1 MFETNVLNPERA
13 EDRMITV
20 FLNRDCPRTCYQ
32 CGIAD
37 NSRRSM
43 PGDDWIKAMENL
55 RTVFNPTFILFLG
68 VEPLLL
74 RDDMVRIVEWLRDN
88 DMQAGW
94 YTTSPEPLFTQ
105 YRQKLVD
112 AGVNNWSSGIDTLP
126 HLDKL
131 DPETDKKAAESIIA
145 LQWMA
150 ARGVDTHITTTIHK
164 KNLHLVPEILEWCWE
179 NIPNVECAVNFIEWR
194 KEPGFDFFSPPE
206 DMADMLWD
214 GSLEERAD
222 IRAVM
227 DMVFTLSR
235 KPNRRFHTSEEY
247 LKHAHEFYLRLN
259 LHCQGAIGPSV
270 DADGTMRLCGYH
282 TGKEV
287 KEYNVLN
294 IDLTPELFKKDWE
307 TDLANCPG
315 CYWACFKLPDA
326 QMTPYDHPLNKRPII
341 LPTTPEGTQ

>member
-1 MFETNVLNPERA
+1 
-13 EDRMITV
+13 
-20 FLNRDCPRTCYQ
+20 
-32 CGIAD
+32 
-37 NSRRSM
+37 M
-43 PGDDWIKAMENL
+43 PGDDWIQALVNL
-55 RTVFNPTFILFLG
+55 KKVFDPTFILFLG

-74 RDDMVRIVEWLRDN
+74 RGAMVMIVEWLRDN

-94 YTTSPEPLFTQ
+94 YTTSPEPLFSEWCH
-105 YRQKLVD
+105 RLHA
-112 AGVNNWSSGIDTLP
+112 AGINNWSSGIDTLP
-126 HLDKL
+126 HLDSL
-131 DPETDKKAAESIIA
+131 DPVTDKKARESIIG

-164 KNLHLVPEILEWCWE
+164 KNLHLVPQILEWCWE

-214 GSLEERAD
+214 GSLEEK
-222 IRAVM
+222 AVVRLIM
-227 DMVFTLSR
+227 DKVWKASQ
-235 KPNRRFHTSEEY
+235 KPNRRFHTAETY

-287 KEYNVLN
+287 KNYNVLN
-294 IDLTPELFKKDWE
+294 IDLTPELFKEDWE
-307 TDLANCPG
+307 TDLAACSG
-315 CYWACFKLPDA
+315 CYWACFTLPSA
-326 QMTPYDHPLNKRPII
+326 LMHHHNHPLNRRPLI
-341 LPTTPEGTQ
+341 LPTSEG